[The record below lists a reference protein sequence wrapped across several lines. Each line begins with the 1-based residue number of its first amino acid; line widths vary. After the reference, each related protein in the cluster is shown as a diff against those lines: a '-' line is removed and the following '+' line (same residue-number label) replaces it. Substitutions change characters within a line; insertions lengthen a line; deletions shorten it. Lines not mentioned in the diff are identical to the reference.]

1 MCYPRNE
8 KFKVITWSN
17 LSEDKRRL
25 EGNFRSVVGTCLAEE
40 TIGYDF
46 TIVRVTGSVKYKY
59 VGSRG
64 FSSKLKLKRWG
75 EKSDEVVDVVD
86 LGELE
91 GASDD
96 FKMAKIDV
104 RCSSEK
110 SLWVLFEKGEM
121 FSSCCHEL
129 TGIGFSV
136 EYSVFLCCLMV
147 SAL

>member
-1 MCYPRNE
+1 MCYPRNKE
-8 KFKVITWSN
+8 FEVIKWSN
-17 LSEDKRRL
+17 LSEDNRRL
-25 EGNFRSVVGTCLAEE
+25 EGKFRSVGTRLAEE
-40 TIGYDF
+40 TIRYDF

-64 FSSKLKLKRWG
+64 FSSTLKLKRCG

-129 TGIGFSV
+129 TVIGFSV
-136 EYSVFLCCLMV
+136 EYSVFLV
-147 SAL
+147 VV